1 MTRNKY
7 LLTRDGYR
15 LFLRVEPRNNS
26 DLLVSLTM
34 VCIESGTTLTVVPA
48 TRMHLDWF
56 QIFQW
61 IRDAGMPRFDVC
73 RRRRRSPVAFHVL
86 SNRAVL
92 M

>member
-15 LFLRVEPRNNS
+15 LFLRAEHRSNS
-26 DLLVSLTM
+26 DLLISLTM
-34 VCIESGTTLTVVPA
+34 VCIDSGTTFTVVPA

-61 IRDAGMPRFDVC
+61 IRDAGMPRFNVF
-73 RRRRRSPVAFHVL
+73 RQRSRSPHRL
-86 SNRAVL
+86 SRL
-92 M
+92 E